1 VVRRVNSALRRA
13 DQIDWAESFTAG
25 DHETQ
30 REWLVPIVADAE
42 AGDGGA
48 LNAYE
53 LMRAMIEAGAA
64 GVHFDDQ
71 LSSEKRC
78 GHGKV
83 LVPIGQHI
91 RTLNAARLA
100 ADVAGVP
107 SIIIARTDSLGANLL
122 TSDIDER
129 DREFTTGER
138 SPEGFYY
145 VQPGIDMAVARGL
158 AYAPYADLLWC
169 ETATPDLEE
178 ARIFAERIRAEYPD
192 KLLAYNCSPSF
203 NWREHLDDDTIASF
217 QRELGAMGY
226 ALQFVTLAGDS
237 ATRHLREVGAGYFDD
252 IATTISGGTAST
264 LALAGSPEAR

>member
-1 VVRRVNSALRRA
+1 
-13 DQIDWAESFTAG
+13 
-25 DHETQ
+25 
-30 REWLVPIVADAE
+30 
-42 AGDGGA
+42 
-48 LNAYE
+48 
-53 LMRAMIEAGAA
+53 
-64 GVHFDDQ
+64 
-71 LSSEKRC
+71 
-78 GHGKV
+78 
-83 LVPIGQHI
+83 
-91 RTLNAARLA
+91 
-100 ADVAGVP
+100 VAGVP

-122 TSDIDER
+122 TSDVDER

-226 ALQFVTLAGDS
+226 ALQFVTLVGDS
-237 ATRHLREVGAGYFDD
+237 ATSRLREVAAGYFDD
-252 IATTISGGTAST
+252 IATTISGGATST
-264 LALAGSPEAR
+264 LAPAGSTEAQ

>member
-1 VVRRVNSALRRA
+1 
-13 DQIDWAESFTAG
+13 
-25 DHETQ
+25 
-30 REWLVPIVADAE
+30 
-42 AGDGGA
+42 
-48 LNAYE
+48 
-53 LMRAMIEAGAA
+53 
-64 GVHFDDQ
+64 
-71 LSSEKRC
+71 
-78 GHGKV
+78 V

-169 ETATPDLEE
+169 ETATPDLGE

-203 NWREHLDDDTIASF
+203 DWREHLDDDTIASF

-237 ATRHLREVGAGYFDD
+237 ATRHQRDGVETEHSNGVDVGAGYFDD

-264 LALAGSPEAR
+264 LSLVASTEAP